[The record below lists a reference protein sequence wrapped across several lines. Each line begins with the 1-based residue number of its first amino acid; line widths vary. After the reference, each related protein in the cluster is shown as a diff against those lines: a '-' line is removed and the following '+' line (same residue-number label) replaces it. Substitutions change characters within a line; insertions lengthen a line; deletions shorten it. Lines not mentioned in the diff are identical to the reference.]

1 MSPEII
7 EQFAKYGGYIGLL
20 MGVMIAS
27 MCTAIVFLWR
37 HKLRLQ
43 DQLIEVQNKRVE
55 EAKEV
60 RAELLA
66 VSKDTSKVTF
76 ELTAALSAMRD
87 AVILRE
93 R

>member
-1 MSPEII
+1 MSPDLVR
-7 EQFAKYGGYIGLL
+7 QFAEYGGYIGLL
-20 MGVMIAS
+20 MGVMVVGMGA
-27 MCTAIVFLWR
+27 AIVFLWNY
-37 HKLRLQ
+37 KIRLQ
-43 DQLIEVQNKRVE
+43 DALIEVQNKRVE

-66 VSKDTSKVTF
+66 FSKESNKVTF
-76 ELTAALSAMRD
+76 EITAALSALRD